1 LRVRLLATEVQLL
14 SGRVDVSVRSAFE
27 VGPFTEDK
35 VEEVVVEFVV
45 HIDKDWT
52 WCQKGGIR
60 GAGRT
65 SKERM

>member
-1 LRVRLLATEVQLL
+1 
-14 SGRVDVSVRSAFE
+14 VDVSVRSAFE